1 MAIRKVKSKKY
12 GYTYQIDI
20 KYKNQYGESLRHIES
35 NIHDLNVAKKREKE
49 FLENVELEKLKNQT
63 CEKTFNDVFLEYMEL
78 EGMNKYANAT
88 MVNYTTNHQRY
99 IKDNIGKEKITS
111 LKYKEIQRYFNQLSQ
126 KYGFPTLKNIKKIFS
141 VTFRYALKHGYVREN
156 PVHYLQ
162 LSKDD
167 RPRVDVKT
175 VSDDD
180 LQKIV
185 NEIQKVNKNNPY
197 KDKWEAMFTAKAYA
211 IAILIG
217 RYTGLRVSE
226 VLALKKEDF
235 DFEKNTMNVHSRVE
249 YAGLKKSEVYV
260 TERLKSKSSKSVLP
274 ISQAISQMLKQWFEV
289 NPYEYVVC
297 NGKGKI
303 LHPEVLNK
311 RIRDVSHSLGIK
323 FHFHMLR
330 HTYATELIKKNINP
344 VIVKGLMRHSS
355 VDTTVNIYI
364 HVNNKEQRE
373 ALDGLYSDMHL

>member
-35 NIHDLNVAKKREKE
+35 NIHDLNVAKKREKK

-63 CEKTFNDVFLEYMEL
+63 CKKTFNDVFLEYMEL

-99 IKDNIGKEKITS
+99 IKDNIGKEKIIS

-126 KYGFPTLKNIKKIFS
+126 KYAFPTLKNIKKIFS

-162 LSKDD
+162 LTKDD
-167 RPRVDVKT
+167 RPKVDVKT
-175 VSDDD
+175 ISDYD

-185 NEIQKVNKNNPY
+185 DEIQKVNKN
-197 KDKWEAMFTAKAYA
+197 KWEAMFTAKAYA

-217 RYTGLRVSE
+217 RYTGLGVSE

-235 DFEKNTMNVHSRVE
+235 DFERNTMNVHSRVE

-260 TERLKSKSSKSVLP
+260 TEKLKSKNSKSVLP
-274 ISQAISQMLKQWFEV
+274 ISQAISQMLKQWLKLTPMNMWFV
-289 NPYEYVVC
+289 M
-297 NGKGKI
+297 GKVRYYI
-303 LHPEVLNK
+303 Q
-311 RIRDVSHSLGIK
+311 K
-323 FHFHMLR
+323 F
-330 HTYATELIKKNINP
+330 
-344 VIVKGLMRHSS
+344 
-355 VDTTVNIYI
+355 
-364 HVNNKEQRE
+364 
-373 ALDGLYSDMHL
+373 